1 MFKYIFLVMFST
13 LSICVKA
20 NDCSYDFDQD
30 NKCDSY
36 TVTPLS
42 EPEDLNLLT
51 ISLGSGKN
59 ISGVFNTG
67 SAGIISGY
75 FPGEIIVPLDF
86 YSPKTVQQST
96 YTFRWNNG
104 LKNWVLIKEASWSEP
119 YRDEIYSLNGA
130 HIPEE
135 AKFPTE
141 FEVKRIKCC
150 VLLSDFKEKTPAYH
164 ELAKDQSIAAI
175 NEDIDHLKKSLRSGK
190 ESPLFYKTAPARE
203 ENRKPIPADLI
214 YEIST
219 ALTTQNVEHLN
230 NYAFYMQQTGSNI
243 LAAILLRRIYEKY
256 PNRTVAKINLA
267 DSYWEIGSK
276 EKSCRLYGEYTRDM
290 LSNGKKS
297 LIPRRVHTRSNCDI
311 DPKGDSNN

>member
-1 MFKYIFLVMFST
+1 MFKYISLVIFSI
-13 LSICVKA
+13 LPIFVKA
-20 NDCSYDFDQD
+20 NDCSYNFDQD

-42 EPEDLNLLT
+42 ESEGLNLLT
-51 ISLGSGKN
+51 ISLGNGKN
-59 ISGVFNTG
+59 ISGTFNTG
-67 SAGIISGY
+67 SAGITSGY

-104 LKNWVLIKEASWSEP
+104 LKNWVLIKEANWSEP

-130 HIPEE
+130 PIPEE

-150 VLLSDFKEKTPAYH
+150 VLLSDFKEKKPTYH
-164 ELAKDQSIAAI
+164 ELAKGQSIAAI
-175 NEDIDHLKKSLRSGK
+175 NEDIDHLKEKLKSGK
-190 ESPLFYKTAPARE
+190 ESHLFYKTTPASE

-219 ALTTQNVEHLN
+219 NITDQNVEPLN

-243 LAAILLRRIYEKY
+243 LATILLRSIYEKY
-256 PNRTVAKINLA
+256 PRRIATKINLA
-267 DSYWEIGSK
+267 DSYWEIDLI
-276 EKSCRLYGEYTRDM
+276 EKSCHLYDEYINSM
-290 LSNGKKS
+290 LLAGKKT
-297 LIPRRVHTRSNCDI
+297 LIPSRAYSRSDCAPHQNI
-311 DPKGDSNN
+311 K

>member
-1 MFKYIFLVMFST
+1 MFKYISLVIFST
-13 LSICVKA
+13 LAICVQA

-36 TVTPLS
+36 TVVPLN
-42 EPEDLNLLT
+42 ETEGFNLLT

-67 SAGIISGY
+67 SAGITSGY

-86 YSPKTVQQST
+86 YSPRTVEQNT
-96 YTFRWNNG
+96 YTFRWNNS
-104 LKNWVLIKEASWSEP
+104 LQDWVLIKVSNWSEP
-119 YRDEIYSLNGA
+119 YRDEIYSLSGEP
-130 HIPEE
+130 IPKE

-150 VLLSDFKEKTPAYH
+150 ILLSDFEEQIPVHH
-164 ELAKDQSIAAI
+164 ELDKEQSIAAI
-175 NEDIDHLKKSLRSGK
+175 NEDIDYLKKMLKTGK
-190 ESPLFYKTAPARE
+190 KSSLFYKAMPTHE

-219 ALTTQNVEHLN
+219 ALTVKNVETLN

-243 LAAILLRRIYEKY
+243 LAIILLRSIYEKY
-256 PNRTVAKINLA
+256 PQRTVTKINLA
-267 DSYWEIGSK
+267 DSYWEIGLK
-276 EKSCRLYGEYTRDM
+276 EKYCHLYGEYTKDM
-290 LSNGKKS
+290 LSAGKKM
-297 LIPRRVHTRSNCDI
+297 LIPSRVYTRSNCDI
-311 DPKGDSNN
+311 DLKGESRN